1 MTERAGSTAKSRGQC
16 ALRVSRRKPARGS
29 IRVQG
34 LGFGAGFQGLSI
46 HMSLPRKMLMM
57 LATLRRRPR
66 YQGLVTLA
74 YFDLGFGLVGLR
86 VYEGVEFSNV

>member
-1 MTERAGSTAKSRGQC
+1 
-16 ALRVSRRKPARGS
+16 
-29 IRVQG
+29 
-34 LGFGAGFQGLSI
+34 
-46 HMSLPRKMLMM
+46 MSLPRKMLMM